1 MRGEGRRFGPLD
13 LIADV
18 DEAVVDAHFELG
30 GRGVPGSLVVVE
42 FFETLEGVHQ
52 LLRLHRHREPFLPAL
67 EMQRQ
72 DMIPRTPIITLDG
85 YRTRAVLD
93 RKVVSDS
100 AGTVADEVVG
110 CGEAAAGDEG
120 VEEVVEGFLE
130 DVRRAKVRRD
140 DFVACCALVHLD
152 GFLMVNTLRTR
163 DGLPLKQVILALSA
177 ISLEAGTHVW
187 TRPDDGYSVFEALG
201 DERVVHLAGGDGGF
215 AFYFAGF
222 DELRSWVRRRL
233 TIRVGSW

>member
-1 MRGEGRRFGPLD
+1 
-13 LIADV
+13 
-18 DEAVVDAHFELG
+18 
-30 GRGVPGSLVVVE
+30 
-42 FFETLEGVHQ
+42 
-52 LLRLHRHREPFLPAL
+52 
-67 EMQRQ
+67 MQRQ

-120 VEEVVEGFLE
+120 VEEVVEGFLCGAVRSNWVMREQGRGGTNLE

-163 DGLPLKQVILALSA
+163 DL
-177 ISLEAGTHVW
+177 HV
-187 TRPDDGYSVFEALG
+187 A
-201 DERVVHLAGGDGGF
+201 
-215 AFYFAGF
+215 
-222 DELRSWVRRRL
+222 
-233 TIRVGSW
+233 